1 MIEVSAQISGLEDLN
16 QQLEALTNLAG
27 EKQKTQKATFDAAKV
42 FQDEVKK
49 QAPKAESAYYRYYS
63 KKKHGSNNRKLMKPG
78 VLKKSVSRKRVK
90 FDNNVGT
97 AIVIK
102 ARAFYWR
109 FLEYGT
115 PNMAA
120 IPFIR
125 PSYELK
131 KQEALDKFKERYRIY
146 IQEII
151 EKRRLDDLAAQGGDD
166 ASE

>member
-1 MIEVSAQISGLEDLN
+1 MVEVSVQVTGLEDLS
-16 QQLEALTNLAG
+16 QQLQALTTLAG

-42 FQDEVKK
+42 FQDEVKR

-63 KKKHGSNNRKLMKPG
+63 KKKHGNNNRKLMKPG

-131 KQEALDKFKERYRIY
+131 KQEALNKFKERYRIY
-146 IQEII
+146 IEEII
-151 EKRRLDDLAAQGGDD
+151 EKRRIDDLVEGGGD
-166 ASE
+166 AGE